1 MEAEAAWL
9 LLMGIALL
17 AGILS
22 GVPVMFA
29 IAGVPLLIALLAAA
43 TGHFDMAFIK
53 AFPQRVFGIMNN
65 TLLIAVPMFVLMG
78 VLLESSR
85 IAERMLVSVGRLM
98 GGAPSMMALSVL
110 LVSALIAASTGIIGA
125 TIVMLTLIAL
135 PSLLASGVSK
145 HTSAGLVC
153 AAGTLGQIIPPS
165 IVLILLGDQISN
177 AHIEAQREI
186 GNFAPDPVSVGDLF
200 AGALLPGLLLV
211 GLYGLYVLV
220 VARGPAVRPK
230 SGSPN
235 AGNGADDN
243 GAQATRLAAQL
254 ADLDLPAN
262 PTVATLLGQI
272 LPPAILIV
280 LVLGSILMGVATP
293 TEAAVVGVAGTIM
306 LTAAYL
312 PLRQPFLRP
321 LMALAGGAAFLLVLM
336 KTAGLTRL
344 GWGEA
349 FAWTAAVVATVALTG
364 LVVAALVYAI
374 AVLLRR
380 GVLPGA
386 MTQTVRVSAM
396 VFGIVL
402 ASSML
407 SLIFRGFGG
416 DDLVH
421 DFLTGL
427 PGGQWTML
435 VITMA
440 AIFALGFILE
450 FVEIVFIVIPI
461 IGPVL
466 LQFDIDPVWFAILVA
481 LNLQT
486 SFLTPPF
493 GFALFYF
500 RSVAPKEISTGEIYV
515 SIIPFV
521 AIQLLAIMIVAAFP
535 ALATWLPRL
544 LFG

>member
-9 LLMGIALL
+9 ILMGIALL

-29 IAGVPLLIALLAAA
+29 IAGVPLLVALLAAA
-43 TGHFDMAFIK
+43 TGHFDLAFVK
-53 AFPQRVFGIMNN
+53 AFPQRVFGVMNN

-85 IAERMLVSVGRLM
+85 IAERMLVSVARLM

-135 PSLLASGVSK
+135 PSLLSSGVSK

-211 GLYGLYVLV
+211 GLYGLYVVLV
-220 VARGPAVRPK
+220 VGRPAARARSASGHVGEHPAAGP
-230 SGSPN
+230 
-235 AGNGADDN
+235 D
-243 GAQATRLAAQL
+243 RLAQQL
-254 ADLDLPAN
+254 AELDLPEN
-262 PTVATLLGQI
+262 PTAATLLAQI
-272 LPPAILIV
+272 LPPAVLII

-293 TEAAVVGVAGTIM
+293 TEAAVVGVAGTVM
-306 LTAAYL
+306 LTAAYM
-312 PLRQPFLRP
+312 PQRRRFLRP
-321 LMALAGGAAFLLVLM
+321 LILIAGASAFLLVVM
-336 KTAGLTRL
+336 KTAGLTRM
-344 GWGEA
+344 GWGET
-349 FAWTAAVVATVALTG
+349 FAVTPVVIVTFVLTGVITAALIC
-364 LVVAALVYAI
+364 AI
-374 AVLLRR
+374 AVLLRQ
-380 GVLPGA
+380 GVLVGA
-386 MTQTVRVSAM
+386 MSQTVRVSAM

-421 DFLTGL
+421 DLLTSL

-435 VITMA
+435 AITML

-461 IGPVL
+461 VGPVL
-466 LQFDIDPVWFAILVA
+466 LQFEIDPVWFAILIA

-500 RSVAPKEISTGEIYV
+500 RSVAPREISTGDIYV

-521 AIQLLAIMIVAAFP
+521 AIQLIAIAIVAAFP
-535 ALATWLPRL
+535 ALATWLPKL

>member
-9 LLMGIALL
+9 ILMGIALL

-29 IAGVPLLIALLAAA
+29 IAGVPLLVALLAAA
-43 TGHFDMAFIK
+43 TGHFDLAFVK
-53 AFPQRVFGIMNN
+53 AFPQRIFGVMNN

-85 IAERMLVSVGRLM
+85 IAERMLVSVARLM

-135 PSLLASGVSK
+135 PSLLSSGVSK

-211 GLYGLYVLV
+211 GLYGLYVVLV
-220 VARGPAVRPK
+220 VGRPAARARSASGHVGEHPADGP
-230 SGSPN
+230 
-235 AGNGADDN
+235 D
-243 GAQATRLAAQL
+243 RLAQQL
-254 ADLDLPAN
+254 AELDLPEN
-262 PTVATLLGQI
+262 PTAATLLAQI
-272 LPPAILIV
+272 LPPAVLII

-293 TEAAVVGVAGTIM
+293 TEAAVVGVAGTVM
-306 LTAAYL
+306 LTAAYM
-312 PLRQPFLRP
+312 PQRRRFLRP
-321 LMALAGGAAFLLVLM
+321 LILIAGASAFLLVVM
-336 KTAGLTRL
+336 KTAGLTRM
-344 GWGEA
+344 GWGET
-349 FAWTAAVVATVALTG
+349 FAVTPVVIATFVLTG
-364 LVVAALVYAI
+364 VIAATLICAI
-374 AVLLRR
+374 AVLLRQ
-380 GVLPGA
+380 GVLVGA
-386 MTQTVRVSAM
+386 MSQTVRISAM

-421 DFLTGL
+421 DLLTSL

-435 VITMA
+435 AITML

-461 IGPVL
+461 VGPVL
-466 LQFDIDPVWFAILVA
+466 LQFEIDPVWFAILIA

-500 RSVAPKEISTGEIYV
+500 RSVAPRDISTGDIYV

-521 AIQLLAIMIVAAFP
+521 AIQLIAIAIVAAFP
-535 ALATWLPRL
+535 ALTTWLPKL